1 MTFLSTGFVRRKK
14 KKASEPITP
23 TETRRKRYFL
33 LIFLFFLLL
42 LFPDAA
48 ILKSILSNR
57 MIFLNGID
65 QRNAEFGM
73 GNAELKEVRM
83 EGKKG
88 F

>member
-1 MTFLSTGFVRRKK
+1 
-14 KKASEPITP
+14 
-23 TETRRKRYFL
+23 
-33 LIFLFFLLL
+33 
-42 LFPDAA
+42 
-48 ILKSILSNR
+48 